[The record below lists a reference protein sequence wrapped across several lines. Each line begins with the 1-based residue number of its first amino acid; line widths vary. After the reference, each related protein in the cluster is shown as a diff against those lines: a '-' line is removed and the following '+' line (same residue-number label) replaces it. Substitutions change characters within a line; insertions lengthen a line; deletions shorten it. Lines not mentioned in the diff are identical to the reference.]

1 MDKRTVLMEDRK
13 NMEYEIKINHIV
25 LWRCENKKLIKSN
38 AETIY
43 YKQTLLGNEYYAVI
57 GASLKWKT

>member
-43 YKQTLLGNEYYAVI
+43 VH
-57 GASLKWKT
+57 